1 MENLCPCCSGKL
13 YEECCELFHSKKE
26 FPKTAEELMR
36 SRYAAFAIP
45 NGDYLWETTLPN
57 KRKFHHKTEL
67 ENWGK
72 DNTWTKLEIIQSSEK
87 EVEFKAYFT
96 DKFGQEN
103 IHHERSTFKKV
114 DKKWYYVSGKFLD

>member
-1 MENLCPCCSGKL
+1 
-13 YEECCELFHSKKE
+13 
-26 FPKTAEELMR
+26 MR

-72 DNTWTKLEIIQSSEK
+72 ENTWTKLEIIQSSEK

-96 DKFGQEN
+96 DKFGKEN
-103 IHHERSTFKKV
+103 IHHEFSTFKKWIKNGIMFREV
-114 DKKWYYVSGKFLD
+114 FRLKQTFFFFCLKT

>member
-1 MENLCPCCSGKL
+1 MQNLCPCCSGKL

-72 DNTWTKLEIIQSSEK
+72 ENTWTKLEIIQSNEK

-96 DKFGQEN
+96 DKFGEEN

-114 DKKWYYVSGKFLD
+114 DKKWYYVSGKFLE

>member
-13 YEECCELFHSKKE
+13 YEECCELFHSKKK

-72 DNTWTKLEIIQSSEK
+72 ENTWTKLEIIQSNEK

>member
-1 MENLCPCCSGKL
+1 LKNLCPCCSGKL

-72 DNTWTKLEIIQSSEK
+72 ENTWTKLEIIQSNEK

-96 DKFGQEN
+96 DKFGKEN

>member
-1 MENLCPCCSGKL
+1 MQNLCPCCSGKL
-13 YEECCELFHSKKE
+13 YEECCELFHSKKD
-26 FPKTAEELMR
+26 FPQTAEELMR

-72 DNTWTKLEIIQSSEK
+72 ENTWTKLEIIKSSEK

-96 DKFGQEN
+96 DKFGKEN

>member
-1 MENLCPCCSGKL
+1 MQNLCPCCSGKL

-96 DKFGQEN
+96 DKFGKEN

-114 DKKWYYVSGKFLD
+114 DKKWYYVSGKFLE

>member
-13 YEECCELFHSKKE
+13 YEECCELFHSKKK

-72 DNTWTKLEIIQSSEK
+72 ENTWTKLEIIQSSEK

>member
-103 IHHERSTFKKV
+103 IHHERSTYKKV

>member
-72 DNTWTKLEIIQSSEK
+72 ENTWTKLEIIQSNEK

-96 DKFGQEN
+96 DKFGKEN
-103 IHHERSTFKKV
+103 IHHEFSTFKKV
-114 DKKWYYVSGKFLD
+114 NKKWYYVSGKFLD

>member
-13 YEECCELFHSKKE
+13 YEECCELFHSKKK

-72 DNTWTKLEIIQSSEK
+72 ENTWTKLEIIKSSEK

-96 DKFGQEN
+96 DKFGKEN

-114 DKKWYYVSGKFLD
+114 DKKWYYVSGKFLE

>member
-72 DNTWTKLEIIQSSEK
+72 ENTWTKLEIIQSSEK

-96 DKFGQEN
+96 DKFGKEN
-103 IHHERSTFKKV
+103 INHERSTFKKV
-114 DKKWYYVSGKFLD
+114 DKKWYYVSGKFLE

>member
-13 YEECCELFHSKKE
+13 YEECCELFHSKKD
-26 FPKTAEELMR
+26 FPQTAEELMR

-96 DKFGQEN
+96 DKFGKEN

>member
-13 YEECCELFHSKKE
+13 YEECCELFHSKKK

-45 NGDYLWETTLPN
+45 NGDYLWETTLPH

-72 DNTWTKLEIIQSSEK
+72 ENTWTKLEIIKSSEK

-96 DKFGQEN
+96 DKFGKKN

>member
-1 MENLCPCCSGKL
+1 MQNLCPCCSGKL
-13 YEECCELFHSKKE
+13 YEECCELFHSKKD
-26 FPKTAEELMR
+26 FPQTAEELMR

-72 DNTWTKLEIIQSSEK
+72 ENTWTKLEIIQSSEK

-96 DKFGQEN
+96 DKFGKEN

-114 DKKWYYVSGKFLD
+114 DKKWYYVSGKFLE

>member
-96 DKFGQEN
+96 DKFGKEN

-114 DKKWYYVSGKFLD
+114 DKKWYYVSGKFLE

>member
-13 YEECCELFHSKKE
+13 YEECCEPFHSKKE
-26 FPKTAEELMR
+26 FPKTAEDLMR

-45 NGDYLWETTLPN
+45 NGYYLWETTLPS

-72 DNTWTKLEIIQSSEK
+72 ENTWTKLEIINSSEK
-87 EVEFKAYFT
+87 EEKYKTNFT
-96 DKFGQEN
+96 NKYEEEN
-103 IHHERSTFKKV
+103 IHHELSTFKKV

>member
-13 YEECCELFHSKKE
+13 YEECCELFHSKKK

-72 DNTWTKLEIIQSSEK
+72 ENTWTKLEIIQSSEK

-96 DKFGQEN
+96 DKFGKKN
-103 IHHERSTFKKV
+103 IHHELSTFKKV
-114 DKKWYYVSGKFLD
+114 DKKWYYVSGKFLE

>member
-13 YEECCELFHSKKE
+13 YEECCELFHSKKD
-26 FPKTAEELMR
+26 FPQTAEELMR

-72 DNTWTKLEIIQSSEK
+72 ENTWTKLEIIQSSEK

-96 DKFGQEN
+96 DKFGKEN

-114 DKKWYYVSGKFLD
+114 DKKWYYVSGKFLE

>member
-1 MENLCPCCSGKL
+1 LENLCPCCSGKL

-72 DNTWTKLEIIQSSEK
+72 ENTWTKLEIIQSSEK

-96 DKFGQEN
+96 DKFGKEN

>member
-36 SRYAAFAIP
+36 SLYAAFAIP
-45 NGDYLWETTLPN
+45 NGDFLWETTLPN

-114 DKKWYYVSGKFLD
+114 DKKWYYVSGKFLE

>member
-13 YEECCELFHSKKE
+13 YEECCELFHSKKD
-26 FPKTAEELMR
+26 FPQTAEELMR

-72 DNTWTKLEIIQSSEK
+72 ENTWTKLEIIQSSEK

-96 DKFGQEN
+96 DKFGKEN

>member
-1 MENLCPCCSGKL
+1 LENLCPCCSGKL
-13 YEECCELFHSKKE
+13 YEECCELFHFKKV

-72 DNTWTKLEIIQSSEK
+72 ENTWTKLEIIKSSEK

-96 DKFGQEN
+96 DKFGKEN

-114 DKKWYYVSGKFLD
+114 DKKWYYVSGKFLE

>member
-72 DNTWTKLEIIQSSEK
+72 ENTWTKLEIIKSSEK

-96 DKFGQEN
+96 DKFGKEN
-103 IHHERSTFKKV
+103 IHHEFSTFKKV
-114 DKKWYYVSGKFLD
+114 NKKWYYVSGKFLD

>member
-13 YEECCELFHSKKE
+13 YEECCELFHFKKV

-72 DNTWTKLEIIQSSEK
+72 ENTWTKLEIIQSSEK

-96 DKFGQEN
+96 DKFGKEN

-114 DKKWYYVSGKFLD
+114 DKKWYYVSGKFLE

>member
-13 YEECCELFHSKKE
+13 YEECCELFHSKKK

-72 DNTWTKLEIIQSSEK
+72 ENTWTKLEIIQSSEK

-96 DKFGQEN
+96 DKFGKEN

-114 DKKWYYVSGKFLD
+114 DKKWYYVSGKFLN

>member
-1 MENLCPCCSGKL
+1 MED
-13 YEECCELFHSKKE
+13 
-26 FPKTAEELMR
+26 LMR

-45 NGDYLWETTLPN
+45 NGYYLWETTLPS

-72 DNTWTKLEIIQSSEK
+72 ENTWTKLEIIQSNEK

-96 DKFGQEN
+96 DKFGKEN
-103 IHHERSTFKKV
+103 IHHELSTFKKV

>member
-13 YEECCELFHSKKE
+13 YEECCELFDSKKE

-72 DNTWTKLEIIQSSEK
+72 ENTWTKLEIIQSSEK

-96 DKFGQEN
+96 DKFGKEN

>member
-1 MENLCPCCSGKL
+1 MQIITLRGKTVSYTHL
-13 YEECCELFHSKKE
+13 DVYK
-26 FPKTAEELMR
+26 R
-36 SRYAAFAIP
+36 Q
-45 NGDYLWETTLPN
+45 GDYLWETTLPS
-57 KRKFHHKTEL
+57 KRKIHNKTEL

-72 DNTWTKLEIIQSSEK
+72 ENTWTKLEIIQSSEK

-96 DKFGQEN
+96 DKFGKEN

>member
-1 MENLCPCCSGKL
+1 
-13 YEECCELFHSKKE
+13 
-26 FPKTAEELMR
+26 MR

-72 DNTWTKLEIIQSSEK
+72 ENTWTKLEIIKSSEK

-96 DKFGQEN
+96 DKFGKKN

-114 DKKWYYVSGKFLD
+114 DKKWYYVSGKFLE